1 MIDVYFMNELK
12 ILGKNNQQNKKGLVY
27 GTTDKQKREFQD
39 ELYQKILEVW
49 ETSAMAQ
56 NVI

>member
-12 ILGKNNQQNKKGLVY
+12 IPGKNNQQNKKGLVY
-27 GTTDKQKREFQD
+27 GTTDKQKKEFQD
-39 ELYQKILEVW
+39 ELYQRILGVW

-56 NVI
+56 NEI